1 MTQVALLETSEAY
14 THVAVR
20 GRLDAAGVE
29 AVDFTL
35 TSQIE
40 ARGKPTVIDLTGVD
54 FIASLGIAMLVRIAR
69 DMRENG
75 LRIAVVAANQP
86 VRGVLEM
93 MKMDPL
99 FSVVATQ
106 DDALRALGLK

>member
-40 ARGKPTVIDLTGVD
+40 ARGKPTVIDLSGVD
-54 FIASLGIAMLVRIAR
+54 FIASLGIALLVRIAR

-75 LRIAVVAANQP
+75 LKVAVVAANQP

-93 MKMDPL
+93 MKMEPL
-99 FSVVATQ
+99 FPVVGTR
-106 DDALRALGLK
+106 DEALRALGVP